1 MKQKLLLFFIGMHSL
16 LFGSNVSQGKKWQYK
31 ISIVKGGEEV
41 KLKLKLT
48 DTYLQHHNIDSAFI
62 FVQQAIVKAGNIN
75 DPFWM
80 AKSYYKY
87 GDVCYYNNQYDL
99 SNKAYQKAQ
108 KYALKAKDTILFVDL
123 LIDQG
128 YIYDYWQKKDS
139 TLLLINKA
147 IELANKIRYIK
158 GIARA
163 SMFMGNIYHGL
174 NNYDKALGYY
184 QKTLKNAQQI
194 KNNKGIGI
202 ALGNIGMCYLELH
215 QDNLAVVNL
224 KKSIAVLEKT
234 QGSAVQI
241 ANAYD
246 DLAIIFSR
254 HGNVS
259 LTKNNLAKAQHIF
272 NTFGT
277 QEDRAVGY
285 NVVSECYTNLKRYR
299 LSNQYL
305 DSCIAIAKKTGF
317 GLMLQKSYKSYAKN
331 LRALHQYNS
340 AYKYLEKHNQIV
352 DSLQSQKFH
361 KQFAEL
367 DVKYKTLEKEHRIEQ
382 LEHKRKLYK
391 AQFRNLLVISI
402 GIILLLLI
410 SGYAVAQKRKKQN
423 KIAALELEKSQILAQ
438 GLSQEIELKNKQL
451 TTHALNM
458 MQKNTLIS
466 ALVNRISEII
476 NLIEGEGKTKLKG
489 LKRELSHLLTSEKDW
504 DTFKIYFEQ
513 VNSDFLSNLKSV
525 NSNLTN
531 HDMRLATLIRLKMT
545 NKEIASIMNI
555 THQSVKNAQ
564 YRLKNKLKLSKD
576 SDLRDFI
583 AAL

>member
-1 MKQKLLLFFIGMHSL
+1 MKLKLLLFFIGIQGL
-16 LFGSNVSQGKKWQYK
+16 IFGNGISQENKWQSK
-31 ISIVKGGEEV
+31 IPISKEV
-41 KLKLKLT
+41 KKIKLQLQLT
-48 DTYLQHHNIDSAFI
+48 DTYLQRHNIDSAFI
-62 FVQQAIVKAGNIN
+62 FVKQAIINAENIN
-75 DPFWM
+75 DPFWL

-87 GDVCYYNNQYDL
+87 GDVCYYNNQYNL
-99 SNKAYQKAQ
+99 SNNAYQKA
-108 KYALKAKDTILFVDL
+108 KGYALKAKDTILFVDL

-139 TLLLINKA
+139 TLLLMNKA
-147 IELANKIRYIK
+147 IELANKVRYIK

-163 SMFMGNIYHGL
+163 SMFMGNIYHSL

-194 KNNKGIGI
+194 KNNKGVGI

-215 QDNLAVVNL
+215 QDSLAVVNL
-224 KKSIAVLEKT
+224 KKSIAILEKI
-234 QGSAVQI
+234 QGSIVQV
-241 ANAYD
+241 ANSYN
-246 DLAIIFSR
+246 DLAIIYSR
-254 HGNVS
+254 QGKVQM
-259 LTKNNLAKAQHIF
+259 TKKNLEKAQNIF
-272 NTFGT
+272 KKYGN

-285 NVVSECYTNLKRYR
+285 NVVSECYTNLKKYR

-331 LRALHQYNS
+331 LQALHQYNS

-367 DVKYKTLEKEHRIEQ
+367 DVKYKTLENEHRIEQ

-391 AQFRNLLVISI
+391 VQFRNLLISSLS
-402 GIILLLLI
+402 IILLLLI

-438 GLSQEIELKNKQL
+438 GLSEQIELKNKQL

-476 NLIEGEGKTKLKG
+476 NLIEGEGKAKLKG

-525 NSNLTN
+525 NANLTN

-576 SDLRDFI
+576 FDLRDFI
-583 AAL
+583 AGL